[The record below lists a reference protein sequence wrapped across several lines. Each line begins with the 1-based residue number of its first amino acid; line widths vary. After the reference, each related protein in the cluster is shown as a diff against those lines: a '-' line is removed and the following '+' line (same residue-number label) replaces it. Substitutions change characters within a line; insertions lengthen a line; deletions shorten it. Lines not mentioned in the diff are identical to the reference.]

1 MSGRLDGKVAL
12 LTGGGGGI
20 GAATA
25 ALFCAEGA
33 QVFIVDMDGA
43 ALQRTSALIGEGTP
57 GAKLK
62 VMTANVADQAAATA
76 ASSQCLA
83 ALLRCLDQRAAQP
96 TQQQKLVEKVK
107 I

>member
-1 MSGRLDGKVAL
+1 MSGRLEGKVAL

-43 ALQRTSALIGEGTP
+43 ALERTAALIGESTP

-62 VMTANVADQAAATA
+62 VMTANVADQLAATA
-76 ASSQCLA
+76 AASQCLDA
-83 ALLRCLDQRAAQP
+83 FGRIDV
-96 TQQQKLVEKVK
+96 LVNNASMRNYSAFADATP
-107 I
+107 

>member
-1 MSGRLDGKVAL
+1 MSGRLEGKVAL

-43 ALQRTSALIGEGTP
+43 ALERTTALI
-57 GAKLK
+57 
-62 VMTANVADQAAATA
+62 
-76 ASSQCLA
+76 
-83 ALLRCLDQRAAQP
+83 
-96 TQQQKLVEKVK
+96 
-107 I
+107 